1 MTMVSLDFFSKRKN
15 NKKTQPENDNEL
27 SIVELFHLYIKSC

>member
-1 MTMVSLDFFSKRKN
+1 MTMVSLDFLVNERIIKDK
-15 NKKTQPENDNEL
+15 QPKNDNKL